1 VAEIAN
7 SHGRRLRWRTPAEG
21 CAEHGWLCPRAAR
34 WSRRPTARTTA
45 TSGWHAWH
53 GQRYA
58 EALSLLKNG
67 FIARRHIWA
76 GCQPLGFWW
85 LAAFP
90 FFRSIPSKLGRMTG
104 RQFYDWQTAGGA
116 DDVMRM
122 VDALE
127 RAELPWCAIGG
138 IAVNHWAA
146 EPMVTRDVDFVV
158 AVDEIDR
165 AVAVLEAVGFKAD
178 RHEWSV
184 NFFGRSQVSLQLST
198 EGFYRDFT
206 ARSVPAD
213 VHGILLRVASL
224 EDTLAG
230 KIKAWRT
237 PERRASKAI
246 KDLGDIAR
254 LIEAHPEL
262 KASLPADVI
271 DAINR

>member
-1 VAEIAN
+1 MTRRKLWPACKGRYPAAFHDSVRESTLAETR
-7 SHGRRLRWRTPAEG
+7 GQTVWKMVPATK
-21 CAEHGWLCPRAAR
+21 
-34 WSRRPTARTTA
+34 SRQDASFSRFG
-45 TSGWHAWH
+45 GWHFSH
-53 GQRYA
+53 
-58 EALSLLKNG
+58 
-67 FIARRHIWA
+67 
-76 GCQPLGFWW
+76 
-85 LAAFP
+85 
-90 FFRSIPSKLGRMTG
+90 SIPSKLGGMTG

-127 RAELPWCAIGG
+127 RAELHWCAIGG

-178 RHEWSV
+178 RYEWSV
-184 NFFGRSQVSLQLST
+184 NFRGRSQVSLQLST
-198 EGFYRDFT
+198 EDFYRDFT
-206 ARSVPAD
+206 ARSAPAD

-237 PERRASKAI
+237 PERRPSKAI

-262 KASLPADVI
+262 QASLPADVI
-271 DAINR
+271 HAISR